1 MSLKFTVLYV
11 MIFKCTVLYMFEMWL
26 RDLFKSCQ
34 LQEIISLLM
43 IGCQLNSITVLH
55 SMNVKMYLQ

>member
-1 MSLKFTVLYV
+1 MILKFTVLY
-11 MIFKCTVLYMFEMWL
+11 IFEMWL
-26 RDLFKSCQ
+26 HDLFRSCQ
-34 LQEIISLLM
+34 LKEIIRLLM